1 MGVID
6 LDCIASNPNSSAIYG
21 IGNAE
26 EGSGNIATVLVRS
39 NDNPSS
45 ISDINWSYLRSVSSG
60 WGTGL
65 HYKYSRYGDVDCA
78 VRSSGAFTSFFYNPQ
93 FSVTG
98 PALVP
103 MGIQFNA
110 RLDPPTYIWGSIM
123 YGWTSANFV
132 HQSFYIEKDGVDT
145 VVHAVIDETASVIRF
160 GLVNNVTGHL
170 QLAAVWKLTD
180 GRFMLGQLTD
190 NPHGTPTPK
199 DSIHAPSIQ
208 KNRRKMFFQ
217 GARENS
223 RFLGYWTNMEST
235 TDGTFA
241 EVTNIQTIGGHLP
254 GQVPFAF
261 GLTARGYFGMALD
274 GPSMG
279 NISGMIEGVVLLGF
293 RSHFRNYNDQVVP
306 GYYGKASIEMDS
318 ATEVGLIVGA
328 IFGFFP
334 VLALILRFNRWL
346 ERNRIAAEKRA
357 AEQDSYE
364 LIAKLRHVSGLQ
376 PASAPPYIA
385 TTTTSANTTS
395 HTLLDGLGLS
405 RHPRPNNVTTIG
417 DD

>member
-93 FSVTG
+93 FSVT
-98 PALVP
+98 
-103 MGIQFNA
+103 
-110 RLDPPTYIWGSIM
+110 
-123 YGWTSANFV
+123 
-132 HQSFYIEKDGVDT
+132 
-145 VVHAVIDETASVIRF
+145 DETASVIRF

-190 NPHGTPTPK
+190 KFPKLPFSKSSTFHPNYDTPTTINADQRHMVYMNGTLYLYSDTTNLITSFPFISPHGTPTPK

-235 TDGTFA
+235 TDGTFT

-279 NISGMIEGVVLLGF
+279 NISGVIEGVVLLGF

-357 AEQDSYE
+357 TEQDSYK
-364 LIAKLRHVSGLQ
+364 LIAKLRHV
-376 PASAPPYIA
+376 
-385 TTTTSANTTS
+385 
-395 HTLLDGLGLS
+395 
-405 RHPRPNNVTTIG
+405 
-417 DD
+417 